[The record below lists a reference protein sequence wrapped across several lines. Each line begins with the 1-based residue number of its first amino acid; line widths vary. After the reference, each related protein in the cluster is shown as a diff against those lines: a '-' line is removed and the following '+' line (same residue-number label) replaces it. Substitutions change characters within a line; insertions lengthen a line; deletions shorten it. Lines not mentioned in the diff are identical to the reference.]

1 MTAPGQS
8 RAIEPESWGELGPAM
23 RALPNERW
31 REFVRHYVVGKPK
44 RGAAAA
50 YRAAGLGTEST
61 PLNQARAA
69 YKLLRDDRIIQ
80 AVAEESKKHYRVQ
93 IPAAVQAVHEI
104 IADPGHRDRARVAMA
119 LIDRVD
125 PVVTRHELGVTHRI
139 IDPDQEA
146 LEELKAARQLGATR
160 ETLLQ
165 LFGSN
170 GLDRIEALE
179 AAELVKRSA
188 TAKVIKV
195 EVIEAPPAA
204 NASFES
210 EPDPEMLGDEF

>member
-1 MTAPGQS
+1 MTKAVAPDT
-8 RAIEPESWGELGPAM
+8 WGELGPAM

-50 YRAAGLGTEST
+50 YRAAGLGAEST
-61 PLNQARAA
+61 PLNQAREAH
-69 YKLLRDDRIIQ
+69 KLLRDDRIIQ

-125 PVVTRHELGVTHRI
+125 PLVTRHELGVTHRI

-165 LFGSN
+165 LFGPN
-170 GLDRIEALE
+170 GLDRLEALE
-179 AAELVKRSA
+179 AVELVKRSA
-188 TAKVIKV
+188 TAKVIK
-195 EVIEAPPAA
+195 A
-204 NASFES
+204 
-210 EPDPEMLGDEF
+210 

>member
-1 MTAPGQS
+1 VTAIRQRETYGEMGE
-8 RAIEPESWGELGPAM
+8 AI
-23 RALPNERW
+23 RALPNERY
-31 REFVRHYVVGKPK
+31 REFVRHYVIGKPK

-50 YRAAGLGTEST
+50 YRAAGLGRKST
-61 PLNQARAA
+61 PLNQAREA
-69 YKLLRDDRIIQ
+69 YKLLRDDRIIA

-104 IADPGHRDRARVAMA
+104 IADPNHRDRARVAMS

-146 LEELKAARQLGATR
+146 LEELKAAGQLGATR

-165 LFGSN
+165 LFGAN
-170 GLDRIEALE
+170 GLDRLEALE
-179 AAELVKRSA
+179 ATEQLNRSA
-188 TAKVIKV
+188 TARIIQAKAIQT
-195 EVIEAPPAA
+195 PPLTTT
-204 NASFES
+204 SFES
-210 EPDPEMLGDEF
+210 EPDPENARG